1 MYLIRLFLCVVCVSI
16 SALSIAQVPKEQPT
30 VVASNK
36 IDTLLSRQAASMFD
50 LIDHSLREYPPEI
63 GQPIVRKLALYNLDA
78 LFHETRYDQS
88 PELLQFM
95 AKRITEALADL
106 SQPLDDGIK
115 IYKLYNHG
123 FVVRTATVTVA
134 FDLYRGKGLIAD
146 SLMQAIV
153 DKCDILFI
161 THLHKDHADN
171 QVAEMF
177 KKSKKQI
184 WIPSNLWED
193 YAHVQHIRSEKIT
206 ERKIKV
212 KNSFLNVTIIPGH
225 QGELMNN
232 IYEITTPEGF
242 NVIHTGD
249 QHCENDMGWI
259 SQIYKQIPAPDVLIV
274 NCWTKHFSDFVNG
287 FNPKLVITGHENELG
302 HTIDHREPYWFSF
315 QKLEQIN
322 KPYVLMTWGEN
333 YKFSR

>member
-1 MYLIRLFLCVVCVSI
+1 MYFIRHFLCVVCVSI
-16 SALSIAQVPKEQPT
+16 SALSIAQLPKGQPAM
-30 VVASNK
+30 VAWDK

-50 LIDHSLREYPPEI
+50 LIDHSLREYPPGT

-95 AKRITEALADL
+95 AKRITTALSDL
-106 SQPLDDGIK
+106 SQPLDDGMK

-123 FVVRTATVTVA
+123 FVVRTPTVTVA
-134 FDLYRGKGLIAD
+134 FDLYTGKGLISD

-161 THLHKDHADN
+161 THLHKDHADK

-177 KKSKKQI
+177 KNSKKQI
-184 WIPSNLWED
+184 WAPSNLWED
-193 YAHVQHIRSEKIT
+193 YAHVQHIRCEKLT
-206 ERKIKV
+206 ERRIKIK
-212 KNSFLNVTIIPGH
+212 NSILNVTIIPGH

-249 QHCENDMGWI
+249 QHCENDMEWL
-259 SQIYKQIPAPDVLIV
+259 SQINKQIPAPDVLIV
-274 NCWTKHFSDFVNG
+274 NCWTKHFSVFVNN

-302 HTIDHREPYWFSF
+302 HSIDHREPYWFSF

-322 KPYVLMTWGEN
+322 KPYVLMTWGEF
-333 YKFSR
+333 YTFSR